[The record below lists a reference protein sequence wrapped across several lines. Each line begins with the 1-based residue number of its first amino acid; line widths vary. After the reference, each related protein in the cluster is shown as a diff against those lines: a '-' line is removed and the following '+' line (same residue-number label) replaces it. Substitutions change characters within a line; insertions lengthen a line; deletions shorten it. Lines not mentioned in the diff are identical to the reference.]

1 MHIAL
6 IGASG
11 QAGARILQEL
21 ARRGHS
27 VTAIARDPARIA
39 AAPGVTAVAGD
50 LFDQAALAER
60 LAGHAAVI
68 SAVHFTASDPE
79 KLIGA
84 VRQAGVPRYLVV
96 GGAGSLEV
104 APGKRLLDS
113 PDFPAAYRAEAEGGA
128 AFLAR
133 LRQEEALDWTF
144 LSPSADFHAGER
156 TGRFRLGTDQLL
168 VAADGRSHISFED
181 FAVVLVDEVEAPRH
195 SRARFTV
202 GY

>member
-27 VTAIARDPARIA
+27 VTAIARDPASIA

-181 FAVVLVDEVEAPRH
+181 FAVALVDEVEAPRH

>member
-181 FAVVLVDEVEAPRH
+181 FAVALVDEVEAPRH